1 MDGIIFMKFLF
12 LSWISMRHFVRNS
25 FVQTFFATYN
35 TTVAS
40 VEPETKRQSDSCAS
54 AINISAGV
62 DVGHSVQGNEASE
75 LDGDRQECILFLFL
89 VLCNLC

>member
-1 MDGIIFMKFLF
+1 MQHLRSK
-12 LSWISMRHFVRNS
+12 
-25 FVQTFFATYN
+25 VQELCES
-35 TTVAS
+35 AS
-40 VEPETKRQSDSCAS
+40 VEPETERYGDICAS
-54 AINISAGV
+54 AIDVSAGV